1 MVSPVTTLTL
11 SSETKATLFR
21 IMSWRCRARSEHG
34 IARPKTYDRRW
45 AARPRTLPRAPQAV
59 QHRDACRVRRARGC
73 AGPTLRTT
81 PSGGDGAMGRQRTD
95 IGAFAEAPH
104 NRLRSERRI

>member
-21 IMSWRCRARSEHG
+21 IMSWRCWARSEHG
-34 IARPKTYDRRW
+34 ITRPKTYDLRW

-59 QHRDACRVRRARGC
+59 QHRDACRVRRARGVPP
-73 AGPTLRTT
+73 ALRCVR
-81 PSGGDGAMGRQRTD
+81 PLAGGDGLNWRSVTA
-95 IGAFAEAPH
+95 GA
-104 NRLRSERRI
+104 